1 MSRLPVPVNR
11 APRRSGPV
19 VTVLGKREGLDLAGA
34 TPSPVMRHASRIWTG
49 LKTLTAAALVIA
61 GLGAYPA
68 WMWSHHRVDT
78 TPVERSEID
87 RWVAPE
93 AAVAVTLIA
102 REVEG
107 VGWTGDKPGWS
118 PARHLTAQPAWQS
131 GLVTALADFAQLA
144 AVLDPDAPPDPDLAA
159 ASRLLRPSTDEAMTP
174 RLVAAAEAFA
184 RYNGRATRGAANTID
199 TPAELEQLLTLMA
212 VWAEDSREALARRVG
227 QTDAWPAENGDVRVF
242 YEARARAQVA
252 DSLLSGI
259 LHATPELTRR
269 ASLRAQV
276 REVERLWRQV
286 AAQSPLMVSNQ
297 QGDGLFLPNHLA
309 AMAWHLDRAEQET
322 LRLADMAIG
331 DAPNTAIASTD
342 RIILTSAP

>member
-1 MSRLPVPVNR
+1 MSRLPVPMNR
-11 APRRSGPV
+11 APKRRGPV
-19 VTVLGKREGLDLAGA
+19 VTVVGKREGLDLASA
-34 TPSPVMRHASRIWTG
+34 TPSPVMRHAARIWRTM
-49 LKTLTAAALVIA
+49 KTVTAAAMVLAGIA
-61 GLGAYPA
+61 AYPA
-68 WMWSHHRVDT
+68 WMWSHHQVDT
-78 TPVERSEID
+78 TPVDRSEID
-87 RWVAPE
+87 RWAAPE

-107 VGWTGDKPGWS
+107 VGWTGDKPAWS
-118 PARHLTAQPAWQS
+118 PAHQLTAQPAWQA
-131 GLVTALADFAQLA
+131 GLATALADFAQLA
-144 AVLDPDAPPDPDLAA
+144 AVLDPEAPADPDLTA
-159 ASRLLRPSTDEAMTP
+159 ASRLLRPSADEAMTP

-199 TPAELEQLLTLMA
+199 SPAELEQLLNLMA
-212 VWAEDSREALARRVG
+212 VWAEDSHAALARRVG
-227 QTDAWPAENGDVRVF
+227 QTDAWPAANGDVRVF

-259 LHATPELTRR
+259 LHATPELSER

-276 REVERLWRQV
+276 REVERVWRQV

-297 QGDGLFLPNHLA
+297 HGDGLFLPNHLA
-309 AMAWHLDRAEQET
+309 AMAWHLDRAEEET

-331 DAPNTAIASTD
+331 NAPNAAIASTE